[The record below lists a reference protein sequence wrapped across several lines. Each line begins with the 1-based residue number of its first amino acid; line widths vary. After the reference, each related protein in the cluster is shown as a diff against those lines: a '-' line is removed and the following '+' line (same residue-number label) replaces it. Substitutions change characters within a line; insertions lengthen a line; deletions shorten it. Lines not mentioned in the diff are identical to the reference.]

1 MHRYAIALLPVLIAC
16 GGPRR
21 FYEGPPL
28 PPDEVALLEVEGGM
42 IGAEMRFDAKL
53 ARFDSLPLRKPPKRS
68 EILAGDHVIDVTWV
82 QWAMAPDEKRTW
94 VRINEGVEHIEFE
107 AREGR
112 TYTIAWGTSLPV
124 LRVRGGAEE
133 TP

>member
-1 MHRYAIALLPVLIAC
+1 MQRNAYILLTALVAC

-28 PPDEVALLEVEGGM
+28 PSDEVALLVVEGGM
-42 IGAEMRFDAKL
+42 IGEEMRFDAKL
-53 ARFDSLPLRKPPKRS
+53 ERFDSLPLRSPPKRS
-68 EILAGDHVIDVTWV
+68 EILGGDHVLDVSWV
-82 QWAMAPDEKRTW
+82 QWAMASNKKRTW
-94 VRINEGVEHIEFE
+94 VRINEGVEHIEFQ

-112 TYTIAWGTSLPV
+112 TYSIGWGTSKPV
-124 LRVRGGAEE
+124 LRVRGE

>member
-1 MHRYAIALLPVLIAC
+1 MQRNAYILLTALVAC

-28 PPDEVALLEVEGGM
+28 PSDEVALLVVEGGM
-42 IGAEMRFDAKL
+42 IGEEMRFDAKL
-53 ARFDSLPLRKPPKRS
+53 ERFDSLPLRSPPKRS
-68 EILAGDHVIDVTWV
+68 EILGGDHVLDVSWV
-82 QWAMAPDEKRTW
+82 QWAMASDKKRTW
-94 VRINEGVEHIEFE
+94 VRINEGVEHIEFQ

-112 TYTIAWGTSLPV
+112 TYSISWGTSKPV
-124 LRVRGGAEE
+124 LRVRGE